1 MEINKTD
8 KNLIF
13 RRAIMTVLLPDI
25 GRNGLVNSVRRL
37 SGLNNPGYR
46 PVDSS
51 ASFIAGMVANLEAD
65 SNGNPV
71 LTVANN
77 TDTNI
82 IGIFYCHKTVN
93 FYQPIVDEE
102 QTFGTSPNTAW
113 VVYLNH
119 ANLKTSSVK
128 VTTDAG
134 VPRTVTTDYTV
145 NTTNGVIT
153 RTSTGSIGA
162 TDVILITYLYE
173 DPNLSGIDQTLGSG
187 MAATLE
193 DSGEIATLVY
203 NTSVAYTLMGDLY
216 CDANGYI
223 TSASGSTV
231 VGKCTKVPTA
241 EDPELRFK
249 LKV

>member
-1 MEINKTD
+1 
-8 KNLIF
+8 
-13 RRAIMTVLLPDI
+13 MTVLLPDI

-51 ASFIAGMVANLEAD
+51 ASFIAGMAAKLGTD

-71 LTVANN
+71 LQVAGAA
-77 TDTNI
+77 DTNV
-82 IGIFYCHKTVN
+82 IGIFYCHKTVS

-113 VVYLNH
+113 AIYLNH
-119 ANLKTSSVK
+119 ANLKDLSVK
-128 VTTDAG
+128 ITNEAG
-134 VPRTVTTDYTV
+134 TVTYVEGDDYDVTGV
-145 NTTNGVIT
+145 NGIIT
-153 RTSTGSIGA
+153 RTSTGHSPAGKIGA
-162 TDVILITYLYE
+162 TDTVKVTYLYE

-193 DSGEIATLVY
+193 DHGEVATLVY
-203 NTSVAYTLMGDLY
+203 DTSKAYTLMGPLY
-216 CDANGYI
+216 SN
-223 TSASGSTV
+223 ASGYLTSYTAGSATVGV
-231 VGKCTKVPTA
+231 VGKVTKVPTA

-249 LKV
+249 LLA